1 MKELK
6 DIGILFNEFCRQ
18 ADEFIKKEK
27 ESNVGRDTRKNQE
40 TGSSNRTSSREW

>member
-27 ESNVGRDTRKNQE
+27 EKQCGMKYKKEQRN
-40 TGSSNRTSSREW
+40 

>member
-6 DIGILFNEFCRQ
+6 DIEILFKEFCKQ

-27 ESNVGRDTRKNQE
+27 EKDVGRNREQVE
-40 TGSSNRTSSREW
+40 TFR